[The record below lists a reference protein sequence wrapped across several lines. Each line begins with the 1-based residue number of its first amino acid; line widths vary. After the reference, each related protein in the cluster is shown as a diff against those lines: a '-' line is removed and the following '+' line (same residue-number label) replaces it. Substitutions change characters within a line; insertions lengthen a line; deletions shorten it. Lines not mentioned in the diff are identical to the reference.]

1 MTNAKERIDKK
12 LHCIHLISGE
22 KGGVGKSF
30 TSRVFCEYMKS
41 ASIEYALV
49 EADSQIDDVGRIY
62 AKQAAQKATIT
73 LSDDSSMRTEPDVI
87 FNLAEQYPTIVNL
100 PSNTLDVLERWIN
113 RVGLIKMME
122 EEYQGNRL
130 VKWFVSDGCYESI
143 RQLERSI
150 EQLDGAIPHI
160 VILNEGRLNGR
171 DFSYLDESDIYQRVK
186 EASNFITS
194 VELPSMES
202 GLQYYID
209 SHELTLSEALEKVEK
224 AMGRLAKQRVKTFLD
239 RLNEMFDT
247 AYAAFTEHLGDSSQE
262 MTFSPTDTEADGEN
276 DTGSPDNHDPVLED
290 EPTTTETQNQDLVV
304 K

>member
-1 MTNAKERIDKK
+1 MANGKN
-12 LHCIHLISGE
+12 LHYIHLISGE

-30 TSRVFCEYMKS
+30 TSRVFCEYMRS

-113 RVGLIKMME
+113 RVGLIKMMK

-130 VKWFVSDGCYESI
+130 MKWFVSDGCYESI

-150 EQLDGAIPHI
+150 EQLEGAIPHI
-160 VILNEGRLNGR
+160 VIFNEGRLNGR
-171 DFSYLDESDIYQRVK
+171 DFSYLDDSDIYQRVK
-186 EASNFITS
+186 EAPNFITS

-202 GLQYYID
+202 ELQYYID
-209 SHELTLSEALEKVEK
+209 SHELTLSEALEKVEES
-224 AMGRLAKQRVKTFLD
+224 MGRLAKQRVKTFLD

-247 AYAAFTEHLGDSSQE
+247 AYAALTEYLENGSKATLPQEKEENLDSLDDNDGSVSGDGSSPS
-262 MTFSPTDTEADGEN
+262 SPETDSTATENKEQA
-276 DTGSPDNHDPVLED
+276 
-290 EPTTTETQNQDLVV
+290 LVQ

>member
-1 MTNAKERIDKK
+1 MTTNTRQSNNK
-12 LHCIHLISGE
+12 LHYIHLVSGE

-41 ASIEYALV
+41 RNTGYALV
-49 EADSQIDDVGRIY
+49 EADSQINDVGRVY
-62 AKQAAQKATIT
+62 KEQAAEAATIT

-87 FNLAEQYPTIVNL
+87 FNLAEQHPTIVNL

-150 EQLDGAIPHI
+150 EQLDGAIPHV

-171 DFSYLDESDIYQRVK
+171 NFSYLDESEIYQRVK
-186 EASNFITS
+186 QAPNFVTA

-202 GLQYYID
+202 DLQYFID
-209 SHELTLSEALEKVEK
+209 SHELTLSEALETVEE

-239 RLNEMFDT
+239 RLEEMFSQGFAVLSEHIEGVCQDKSSANKTEKAKGTSSDVPDKDDT
-247 AYAAFTEHLGDSSQE
+247 A
-262 MTFSPTDTEADGEN
+262 
-276 DTGSPDNHDPVLED
+276 
-290 EPTTTETQNQDLVV
+290 TQTKEQAVAS